1 MIRVNLLPIK
11 KARRRSAARTQLIAF
26 ALLLILE
33 VAAFAAVYMA
43 ESSRLDELK
52 AEVTQNQQEVKKAE
66 AAVQS
71 AKQLEAKQAELQQQ
85 VQILDELEKKR
96 TGPVRVLD
104 EIQAMLSPPRNEEDR
119 HAQSRKNWNVEWDT
133 RRLWIKSVKETEGEF
148 EMLGSAVNADDV
160 AEFLQ
165 RLTSAEY
172 FDKVQLDYVKTTDA
186 KSATVKLVEFRVT
199 GTLSYTKDS
208 KNAGANDGS

>member
-11 KARRRSAARTQLIAF
+11 KARRRSAGRTQLIAF
-26 ALLLILE
+26 ALLIILE
-33 VAAFAAVYMA
+33 IAVCAVVYMA

-52 AEVTQNQQEVKKAE
+52 NEVAQNQQKVQKAEKEVK
-66 AAVQS
+66 S
-71 AKQLEAKQAELQQQ
+71 AKQLEAKQKELQQQ

-104 EIQAMLSPPRNEEDR
+104 EVQAMLSPPRNEEDR

-133 RRLWIKSVKETEGEF
+133 RRLWIQSLNEDEGSF
-148 EMLGSAVNADDV
+148 EMQGSAVNADDV

-165 RLTSAEY
+165 RLTTAEH
-172 FDKVQLDYVKTTDA
+172 FDQVQLDYVKAKGSKDA
-186 KSATVKLVEFRVT
+186 KVRMVEFRVT
-199 GTLSYTKDS
+199 GKLSYTTGQTED
-208 KNAGANDGS
+208 GANDGS